1 MPSSS
6 LAFVPSGRPGSAVH
20 SPFTYL
26 TVEKADLY
34 RRVMLVFV
42 AAKRRFTVHL
52 RPEDVHA
59 EVGGELAEVA
69 TALGALQGWGNLR
82 ADPDTSRVTSVEEFH
97 RARFL
102 YQLTAEGEAAEEAL
116 GVYDEALGRRGALQA
131 VALADIATHLRALLE
146 LASAPEPDEAKVHL
160 LLRALVDRFTDLAA
174 NAQAFMG
181 SLQRSIDMQEADAE
195 AFRAYKDRLI
205 AYLQRFVTDLVA
217 TGGEIASLVVRLD
230 SGDVERLLGL
240 AARREAADTAPGAS
254 AEEDPREAEFV
265 RLAALW
271 RERWAGFRGWF
282 MSTPGHPSQAKL
294 LRSQARAAVPQLLH
308 VVSALNERRAG
319 RSDRSADFRTLA
331 LWFAEAPDD
340 AARHRLW
347 RGAFGL
353 HSSRHLTVDAETLD
367 AREVEPVSPT
377 ASWSAAPSVHIS
389 PRLRRTGSYE
399 RRGRPTRV
407 EDRSAARRHLAELA
421 DREAAEVDAARAA
434 LATDGTVRLSDV
446 GRLDTAPFRL
456 FLGLL
461 GDALSALGPGRR
473 EVSTTT
479 TDGSM
484 AVTLTVADN
493 APEVRLDTPHGVFRG
508 PDHLLRI
515 TDLTALER
523 AERTA

>member
-1 MPSSS
+1 MQ
-6 LAFVPSGRPGSAVH
+6 

-26 TVEKADLY
+26 TVEKAELY
-34 RRVMLVFV
+34 RQVMLVFV

-59 EVGGELAEVA
+59 ETGGDLAEITA
-69 TALGALQGWGNLR
+69 ALGALQGWGNLR

-146 LASAPEPDEAKVHL
+146 LGAATEPDEAKIHL

-181 SLQRSIDMQEADAE
+181 SLQRSIDMEKADTE

-205 AYLQRFVTDLVA
+205 AYLQRFITDLVA
-217 TGGEIASLVVRLD
+217 TGGEIAGL
-230 SGDVERLLGL
+230 VERLDGGAVDALLEL
-240 AARREAADTAPGAS
+240 AAHREAADTAPGATD
-254 AEEDPREAEFV
+254 EDDPREAEFR

-282 MSTPGHPSQAKL
+282 VSTPGHPSQAKL

-308 VVSALNERRAG
+308 VVATLNERRAG

-347 RGAFGL
+347 RAVFGL
-353 HSSRHLTVDAETLD
+353 HSTRHLTIDAETLD
-367 AREVEPVSPT
+367 AREVDPVSPAT
-377 ASWSAAPSVHIS
+377 SWEIAPSVHIS

-407 EDRSAARRHLAELA
+407 EDRSEARRHLAELA
-421 DREAAEVDAARAA
+421 EREAAEVAAARAA
-434 LATDGTVRLSDV
+434 LATDGTIRLSDI
-446 GRLDTAPFRL
+446 GRLDRAPFRL

-461 GDALSALGPGRR
+461 GDALGALGPGTR
-473 EVSTTT
+473 EITTTT
-479 TDGSM
+479 TDGSL
-484 AVTLTVADN
+484 AVTLTVLDH
-493 APEVRLDTPHGVFRG
+493 APQVRLDTHHGVFRG
-508 PDHLLRI
+508 PDHLVRI
-515 TDLTALER
+515 TDLTAPAQVER
-523 AERTA
+523 SA